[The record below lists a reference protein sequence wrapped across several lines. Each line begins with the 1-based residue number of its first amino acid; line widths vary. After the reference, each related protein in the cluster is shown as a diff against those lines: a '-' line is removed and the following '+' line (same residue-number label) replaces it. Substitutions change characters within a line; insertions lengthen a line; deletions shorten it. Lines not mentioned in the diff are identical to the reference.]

1 MLEGLSLKLRP
12 NIMGIILNNSIIMV
26 VIEVVSEEEVE
37 EETEEETEEALE
49 EETEEETEEDLEEA
63 QVEDNQMLIKVII
76 VATCINNS
84 NNSLHNQLSHFG
96 SKI

>member
-49 EETEEETEEDLEEA
+49 EETEEDLEEA

-96 SKI
+96 SRI

>member
-1 MLEGLSLKLRP
+1 MLEALLLKLRP
-12 NIMGIILNNSIIMV
+12 NILGIILNNSIIMV

-37 EETEEETEEALE
+37 EETEEETEEAL
-49 EETEEETEEDLEEA
+49 EEETEEDLEEA

>member
-49 EETEEETEEDLEEA
+49 EETEEDLEEA

>member
-1 MLEGLSLKLRP
+1 MLEALLLKLRP
-12 NIMGIILNNSIIMV
+12 NIMGIILNNSIIIE

-37 EETEEETEEALE
+37 EETEEETEEE
-49 EETEEETEEDLEEA
+49 LEEA

>member
-1 MLEGLSLKLRP
+1 MLEALLLKLRP
-12 NIMGIILNNSIIMV
+12 NILGIILNNSIIMV
-26 VIEVVSEEEVE
+26 VIEVVSEEEV
-37 EETEEETEEALE
+37 E

-84 NNSLHNQLSHFG
+84 NSSLHNQLSHFG